1 MSSRLKQGFVD
12 RLQRSWTLVLRK
24 FTSCLTPG
32 FVVQRKLY
40 LRDPFFMRGVQMSEV
55 EFALVKWNDETSGP
69 WACLASECT
78 QAYREC
84 EVASFCLGNDVE
96 DSKRI
101 VQWNKL

>member
-1 MSSRLKQGFVD
+1 MEFHGQNGVVSSL
-12 RLQRSWTLVLRK
+12 WT
-24 FTSCLTPG
+24 
-32 FVVQRKLY
+32 
-40 LRDPFFMRGVQMSEV
+40 
-55 EFALVKWNDETSGP
+55 
-69 WACLASECT
+69 CLASECT